1 MKRVFEHT
9 RIWGVSV
16 PAYWAATQLLAE
28 AVAERTGKVGTVVG
42 IARGGRA
49 PAYSVAR
56 HLGVP
61 TVIVHAR
68 HNTTDAVYAPAVGSV
83 RYDLDSLNRA
93 AVRQP
98 IVLVD
103 DICGSGATLTAV
115 KERLSDPVTMTLCRN
130 AGAPEGSPD
139 FYVWPVADWVVFP
152 WEPKPQRP
160 LAWLPMPEKVRTT

>member
-1 MKRVFEHT
+1 MNRVFEHT
-9 RIWGVSV
+9 RVWGVSV
-16 PAYWAATQLLAE
+16 PAYWAATRLLAE
-28 AVAERTGKVGTVVG
+28 AVTERAGKVGTVVG

-56 HLGVP
+56 HLGARA
-61 TVIVHAR
+61 VIVHAR
-68 HNTTDAVYAPAVGSV
+68 RNTTDAVYAPAANSV
-83 RYDLDSLNRA
+83 KYDLDALNHL

-98 IVLVD
+98 VLLVD

-115 KERLSDPVTMTLCRN
+115 KEHLPDPLTATLCRN
-130 AGAPEGSPD
+130 AGAPERSPD

-160 LAWLPMPEKVRTT
+160 LTWLPMPEKVRTT